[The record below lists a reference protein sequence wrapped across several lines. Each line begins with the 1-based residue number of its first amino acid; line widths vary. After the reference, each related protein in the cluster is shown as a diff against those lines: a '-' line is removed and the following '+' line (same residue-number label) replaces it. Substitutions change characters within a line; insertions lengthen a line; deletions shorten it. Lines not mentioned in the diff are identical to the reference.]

1 MIEFGGTIYYLDL
14 DKVSEVISLN
24 NKLEKQVVET
34 VVKQYLDEKGKVISS
49 EVLQTTKDRELTI
62 DSTKYDLLRMM
73 IEIITDDMEDSDD
86 TLGVDRALEKTTL
99 AYKIAFNT
107 LHNYGI
113 LKEVE

>member
-1 MIEFGGTIYYLDL
+1 MIEFGGTIYCLDL
-14 DKVSEVISLN
+14 DKLSETISLN
-24 NKLEKQVVET
+24 SKLEKEITET
-34 VVKQYLDEKGKVISS
+34 VIKEYLDENGKSTGY
-49 EVLQTTKDRELTI
+49 EVLKTTKDRELTI

-73 IEIITDDMEDSDD
+73 IEIITDDMEDTDD
-86 TLGVDRALEKTTL
+86 SLGVDRALEKTSL